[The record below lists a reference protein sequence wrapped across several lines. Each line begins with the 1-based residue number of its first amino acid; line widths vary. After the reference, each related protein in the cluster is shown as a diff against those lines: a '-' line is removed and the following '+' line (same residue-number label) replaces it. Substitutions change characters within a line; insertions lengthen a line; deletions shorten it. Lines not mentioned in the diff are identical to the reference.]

1 MNVAELNK
9 LVETMNAR
17 VEQRRAPVN
26 PYLVGIEAKPARDW
40 AVALFFGALLGL
52 MMWWG
57 V

>member
-1 MNVAELNK
+1 MNVAELNN

-26 PYLVGIEAKPARDW
+26 PYLVGIESKPAHDW
-40 AVALFFGALLGL
+40 AVALFFGAVLGT
-52 MMWWG
+52 MFFWG